1 MSDAQPQGQ
10 MSIESAKKSIQ
21 SLGIQIANL
30 SVQKTFTEVERD
42 EAHEALREVTQE
54 RDDAVKRIAELE
66 ARQGQAKTA
75 KK

>member
-1 MSDAQPQGQ
+1 MSEVQQQSQ
-10 MSIESAKKSIQ
+10 MSLESAKKSIQ

-42 EAHEALREVTQE
+42 EAHDALREVTQE

-66 ARQGQAKTA
+66 AKQGQAKPA